1 MVAKPTHHLK
11 MAHLEPQT
19 LVEVEAADL
28 VLAVLQLE
36 LVVLVV
42 QALLFFAMQTL
53 KQLPLVLDL
62 LVQQQQMV
70 ALV

>member
-1 MVAKPTHHLK
+1 MVVKLAQNLK

-19 LVEVEAADL
+19 LVEVEAAEL

-42 QALLFFAMQTL
+42 Q
-53 KQLPLVLDL
+53 VW
-62 LVQQQQMV
+62 
-70 ALV
+70 